1 MNCIFRP
8 LEKESLWALKAP
20 FGEYLP
26 GETCVSAVA
35 VHLRS
40 LSFHRNLL
48 RTSACC
54 DLCRVPPCH
63 SDVKV
68 FSSSVVGL
76 FSTSTSSQQGELCA
90 GQWPCFRGR
99 LVLCSS
105 GGGWN
110 TARTLPLPL
119 LQKEQG
125 LHGTG
130 LTFGRLTLV
139 LECRWDELHGAFLVS
154 CFSNAAVAVAPCSS
168 CAERG
173 QQVTVRS
180 LKLRA
185 SLFKREHQGL

>member
-8 LEKESLWALKAP
+8 LFPEESLWALKAP

-76 FSTSTSSQQGELCA
+76 FSLPPPPSKENCVQGSGLVSEAGSCYAAVVVAETPLAPCLCPCCRRSR
-90 GQWPCFRGR
+90 GSLWP
-99 LVLCSS
+99 
-105 GGGWN
+105 
-110 TARTLPLPL
+110 
-119 LQKEQG
+119 QG
-125 LHGTG
+125 SG
-130 LTFGRLTLV
+130 LTFGRLALV
-139 LECRWDELHGAFLVS
+139 LKCRWDESHGAFLVS
-154 CFSNAAVAVAPCSS
+154 CFSDAAVAVAPCSS
-168 CAERG
+168 CAE
-173 QQVTVRS
+173 
-180 LKLRA
+180 
-185 SLFKREHQGL
+185 

>member
-35 VHLRS
+35 VHLCS

-54 DLCRVPPCH
+54 DLCRMPPCH

-76 FSTSTSSQQGELCA
+76 FSLPPPPSKESCVQG
-90 GQWPCFRGR
+90 
-99 LVLCSS
+99 S
-105 GGGWN
+105 G
-110 TARTLPLPL
+110 
-119 LQKEQG
+119 
-125 LHGTG
+125 
-130 LTFGRLTLV
+130 
-139 LECRWDELHGAFLVS
+139 LVS
-154 CFSNAAVAVAPCSS
+154 EAGSCCAAVVVAETPLAQYS
-168 CAERG
+168 
-173 QQVTVRS
+173 RS
-180 LKLRA
+180 NCVHPYLNVSIRA
-185 SLFKREHQGL
+185 CKTSISKQCLV